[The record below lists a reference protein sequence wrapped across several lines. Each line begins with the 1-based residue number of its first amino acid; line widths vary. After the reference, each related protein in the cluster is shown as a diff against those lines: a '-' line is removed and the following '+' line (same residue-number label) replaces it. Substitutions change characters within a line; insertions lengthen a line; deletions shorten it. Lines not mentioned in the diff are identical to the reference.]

1 MGCEELCD
9 NGHACGLCL
18 MAVPH
23 YECPDAARETHI
35 TLRQNCKP
43 MHVNLDELCEADGW
57 CGTSDSID
65 NCLPRRDIYRRVD
78 CSSRWTKTVSAELLA
93 LSVGLVAVFL
103 GMAVR
108 HLLLTHRLYRRQ
120 LDVSAEER
128 AEQQPVSHTV
138 SAVSARMV
146 ELPEAVVVAVGSRVS
161 QRSPIVAAAAEA
173 ARVHECGCIGSQSTC
188 STTAVADLPREPPP
202 PPQA

>member
-1 MGCEELCD
+1 MCDELCD
-9 NGHACGLCL
+9 NGHACGICL

-23 YECPDAARETHI
+23 HECPDATTEPRI
-35 TLRQNCKP
+35 TLRQNCRP
-43 MHVNLDELCEADGW
+43 THVNLDELCEADGW

-78 CSSRWTKTVSAELLA
+78 CSSRWTRTVSAELLA

-103 GMAVR
+103 GMAAR

-120 LDVSAEER
+120 LDVPADER
-128 AEQQPVSHTV
+128 SEQQPATQTV
-138 SAVSARMV
+138 SAVSAHMV
-146 ELPEAVVVAVGSRVS
+146 ELPEAVVVRVGSRES
-161 QRSPIVAAAAEA
+161 QRSPSVAAAAVA
-173 ARVHECGCIGSQSTC
+173 ARVHECDCTRSQTTC
-188 STTAVADLPREPPP
+188 STTAVAALPCEPPP